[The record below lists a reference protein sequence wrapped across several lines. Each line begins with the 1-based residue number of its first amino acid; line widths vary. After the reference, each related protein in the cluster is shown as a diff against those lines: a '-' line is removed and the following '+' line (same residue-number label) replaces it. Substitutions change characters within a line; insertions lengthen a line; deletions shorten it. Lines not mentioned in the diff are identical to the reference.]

1 MWYAAEDCS
10 RSVQQRLENLGRCRL
25 RVGYG
30 NRHCRRQSLRRVPW
44 KLAGDCTINPN
55 KSPKIPY
62 SAMAREVEQWS
73 RICIRNQI
81 TTKSPSVLPTGWPNH
96 DTKFQWN
103 LLITFAVIL
112 LTEWQTDR
120 QTERSHNHPMMEL
133 ITSVAS
139 GLVSDMSSVS
149 HTNIYAT
156 LRQAWSTVNLLQKH
170 QSISFKLGVGTGI
183 GLQCLCI
190 GPFISTQLNSTRRRV
205 ELCR

>member
-1 MWYAAEDCS
+1 MSSSKSRRLTEQMWYAAEDCS

-44 KLAGDCTINPN
+44 KLAGDSMINPN

-112 LTEWQTDR
+112 LTEWQNDRQTDR
-120 QTERSHNHPMMEL
+120 QTDRT
-133 ITSVAS
+133 ITQPPHD
-139 GLVSDMSSVS
+139 G
-149 HTNIYAT
+149 
-156 LRQAWSTVNLLQKH
+156 VNYQCS
-170 QSISFKLGVGTGI
+170 QWTG
-183 GLQCLCI
+183 
-190 GPFISTQLNSTRRRV
+190 
-205 ELCR
+205 